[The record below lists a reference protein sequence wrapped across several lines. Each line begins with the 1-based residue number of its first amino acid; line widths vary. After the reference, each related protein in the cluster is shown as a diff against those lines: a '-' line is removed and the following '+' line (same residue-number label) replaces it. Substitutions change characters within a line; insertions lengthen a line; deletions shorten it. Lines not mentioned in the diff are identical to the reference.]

1 MPHNLLLRAVS
12 LAVLAC
18 AVTVTV
24 ASRWTSKS
32 FPVHEGGLVVVTGA
46 SSGLGLGTCA
56 YLLRRRPHVRV
67 MGTVRRAE
75 DEARVRRAVAEAGGD
90 ASRLET
96 AVLDV
101 TDDAAVRAL
110 AARLARDKRRVVALV
125 NNAGVSKRGPVEE
138 LDFEDV
144 FRTNVF
150 GLLQVTRAFVPLLAA
165 AGPGARLVNVG
176 SMAGLL
182 WRPNDTAYAASKAAV
197 ERASDVM
204 RLELYVK
211 HGISVSLIEPGF
223 LAPDS
228 CKRAPCGDPSV
239 HHEAVDHAVFSRFP
253 KTRYPVGHVTE
264 SFPAWL
270 AAWLVSALPDRVV
283 DAAILDNAASE

>member
-182 WRPNDTAYAASKAAV
+182 WR
-197 ERASDVM
+197 
-204 RLELYVK
+204 
-211 HGISVSLIEPGF
+211 
-223 LAPDS
+223 
-228 CKRAPCGDPSV
+228 RAPCGDPSV